1 MPISVLRS
9 IKVEQVDPS
18 VSAVATAN
26 GIYEFNLASLPSVG
40 ATTIDGPQLLAPKN
54 ILSSFQSGLSK
65 LSRSSHSL
73 RIKSLT
79 TKAKLSSATL
89 NSTSASIFV

>member
-1 MPISVLRS
+1 MRS
-9 IKVEQVDPS
+9 TKVEQVDPN

-40 ATTIDGPQLLAPKN
+40 TTTLGGPHLLAPKN

-73 RIKSLT
+73 SRKSLT
-79 TKAKLSSATL
+79 TRAKLSSATL
-89 NSTSASIFV
+89 NSTSASFYVL